1 VGVGPAHTFPY
12 ALAVFPS
19 HAKPDSVT
27 GVQSEAAMTKT
38 ELTPEELDEAV
49 VRQARRVERERNKRR
64 VLALLEEVP
73 ADSILWDRVL
83 VLAERQDEKQN
94 PIGNR

>member
-1 VGVGPAHTFPY
+1 
-12 ALAVFPS
+12 
-19 HAKPDSVT
+19 
-27 GVQSEAAMTKT
+27 MTKT